1 MLCLSKHVLDFS
13 KVLSF
18 MSDTTNVMKGVQ
30 SNLFPTDPF
39 LLDFVPIF
47 LNSVPIID
55 QKSHFFMDFVP
66 IFDCDR
72 LAPMYMCPVLS
83 AHYL

>member
-1 MLCLSKHVLDFS
+1 MWLPDFLICLLLTLAQQAIFLMLCLSKHVLDFS
-13 KVLSF
+13 KVFFLLSH
-18 MSDTTNVMKGVQ
+18 
-30 SNLFPTDPF
+30 F

-66 IFDCDR
+66 IFDSDR
-72 LAPMYMCPVLS
+72 LAPMDKG
-83 AHYL
+83 